1 MIYDE
6 LYDLRQ
12 YIISNVGVNAEIGN
26 KDADPNQYPLIK
38 ILFDEDGVIHFDN
51 VKTSVIDMPI
61 SLRIISDKDDEIEAL
76 HTLDKLVRKI
86 NQFNDHKGHKLEGSI
101 SPEYVDETKT
111 YEINVL
117 YNFKILIQDT

>member
-1 MIYDE
+1 MIYNE

-12 YIISNVGVNAEIGN
+12 YIVSNVGVNVEIGD
-26 KDADPNQYPLIK
+26 KDVDPNQYPMIK

-51 VKTSVIDMPI
+51 VKTSVIDMPV
-61 SLRIISDKDDEIEAL
+61 SLRIISNKGEEIEAF

-86 NQFNDHKGHKLEGSI
+86 NQFNDHKGHKLAGSV
-101 SPEYVDETKT
+101 SPEYVEETKT

-117 YNFKILIQDT
+117 YNMKLLIQDT